1 MYTRCPSCSATFRL
15 TAALLQMAD
24 GEVRCG
30 SCGAVFNALHTLV
43 DDWSGPDLM
52 LPGAPRLTHPDA
64 PVRPVAAED
73 AAEAASTETLEFN
86 VPENEWQRFFIAAE
100 EEALADP
107 EAGAYAE
114 SEISERAPANAADG
128 DSAED
133 TQDQPALKLSLEDET
148 ADTDTWQAF
157 LRETEAD
164 DEPPYVIG
172 EDGQGDDHAKIL
184 LRPFSGGDDG
194 GGQVA
199 AAMDADEEDVVEVAF
214 AVEAPVEAPFGGP
227 AVDHGAPAPPETVL
241 DWGPPPAFPERVP
254 RPPAHTF
261 RWLTACLLAAAL
273 LGGQVIHH
281 FRDALAADPDY
292 GPAILGVYGR
302 LGQPLYPAW
311 PLDAYEIRDAK
322 AIAERSAPG
331 ALDIVAEIAV
341 TGRQAVGLPLVRVV
355 LRDRWSNP
363 IASGVFDPARY
374 LAQAETQGQA
384 HAPGSLIPVEI
395 SIKDPGAAAQGYELD
410 VCLPDRK
417 RGLQC
422 KTANDPFRS

>member
-1 MYTRCPSCSATFRL
+1 
-15 TAALLQMAD
+15 MAD

-52 LPGAPRLTHPDA
+52 LPGGPRLTHPDA
-64 PVRPVAAED
+64 PVRPAAAED
-73 AAEAASTETLEFN
+73 AAEPDSTETLEFN

-100 EEALADP
+100 EEALPDAEPGAGVEFEMSGENPAD
-107 EAGAYAE
+107 
-114 SEISERAPANAADG
+114 SAADG
-128 DSAED
+128 DSTED

-172 EDGQGDDHAKIL
+172 EAGEGHEHAEIL
-184 LRPFSGGDDG
+184 LRRFSGGDAAAP
-194 GGQVA
+194 QVA
-199 AAMDADEEDVVEVAF
+199 PATATDEEDVVDAASAEEALIEGSVGSP
-214 AVEAPVEAPFGGP
+214 AVEPP
-227 AVDHGAPAPPETVL
+227 APAAPETVL

-254 RPPAHTF
+254 QPPAHTV
-261 RWLTACLLAAAL
+261 RWLAASLLAAAL
-273 LGGQVIHH
+273 LGGQVVHY

-292 GPAILGVYGR
+292 GPAILGLYGR
-302 LGQPLYPAW
+302 MGQPLYPTW

-341 TGRQAVGLPLVRVV
+341 TGRQAVGLPMVRVV

-363 IASGVFDPARY
+363 IASGVFDPPRY
-374 LAQAETQGQA
+374 LAQAEGQGQA

-422 KTANDPFRS
+422 KTANDPFRR